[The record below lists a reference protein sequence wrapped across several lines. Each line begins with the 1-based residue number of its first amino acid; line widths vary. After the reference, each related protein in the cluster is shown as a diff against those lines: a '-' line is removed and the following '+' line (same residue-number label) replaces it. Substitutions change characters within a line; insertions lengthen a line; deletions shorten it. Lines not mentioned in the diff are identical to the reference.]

1 MMLCKKA
8 SPNKQVIVIN
18 SSFLYT
24 APFSKTK
31 EKKKTNPISNRDKTC
46 YLESFTS

>member
-1 MMLCKKA
+1 MMPCMKA
-8 SPNKQVIVIN
+8 SPNEQVIVTN

-31 EKKKTNPISNRDKTC
+31 EKKKKNKPISNRAET
-46 YLESFTS
+46 